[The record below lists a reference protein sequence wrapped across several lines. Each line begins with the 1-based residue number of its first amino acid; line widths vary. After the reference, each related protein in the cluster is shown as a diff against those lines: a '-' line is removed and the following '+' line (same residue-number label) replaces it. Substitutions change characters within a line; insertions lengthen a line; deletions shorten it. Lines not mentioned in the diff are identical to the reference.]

1 MNRACWLCVSI
12 PLVIAKFGDTE
23 GGHAPEMADA
33 AMAELQEAMST
44 VTELLKRQTEEIHTL
59 QTEVHKLSTKT
70 ATGAVFGVREGSK
83 NGDKTSE
90 PLVLTVDV
98 PVTQMAS
105 EY

>member
-1 MNRACWLCVSI
+1 
-12 PLVIAKFGDTE
+12 
-23 GGHAPEMADA
+23 
-33 AMAELQEAMST
+33 LQEGMST
-44 VTELLKRQTEEIHTL
+44 VTALVKRQTEEIHTL

-98 PVTQMAS
+98 PVTQMAG